1 MRTLEQIYYDINK
14 EEEMAKTWKDR
25 LAKEE
30 KKLNKKVDKL
40 AAFIEDDGV
49 FDALKESDRDLL
61 MAQHATMVAYLN
73 ILTIRMKKHKLMPT
87 EKSMKS
93 IEEAV
98 NIFDE
103 ISLEID
109 EIKEEE
115 DGRNS

>member
-73 ILTIRMKKHKLMPT
+73 ILTIRMKKHKLIVT
-87 EKSMKS
+87 EEAGKKLK
-93 IEEAV
+93 EAV

-103 ISLEID
+103 ISFELD
-109 EIKEEE
+109 EISKKGTEIK
-115 DGRNS
+115 